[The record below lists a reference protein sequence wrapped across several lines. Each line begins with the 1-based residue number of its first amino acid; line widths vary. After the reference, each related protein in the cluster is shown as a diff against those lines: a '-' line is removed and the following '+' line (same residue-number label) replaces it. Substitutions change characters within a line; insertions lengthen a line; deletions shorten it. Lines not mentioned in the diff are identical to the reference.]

1 MEKTPKNLKTPAIV
15 AAAALAVIL
24 LLVGIFVNSVQ
35 KGKRETIE
43 LPESS
48 ASSQQAAGS
57 AASSSRQEGFA
68 EVTPDNVQSILKSVS
83 RPDAYHQTFS
93 ILTTDGAAEKTVTAE
108 LWVSGKKMRAEI
120 TDGSDV
126 KTILTD
132 GKTLCIWYNDD
143 QKPVTLALGAD
154 VTQDDLAGIPTYE
167 QLLELPRSA
176 IRDASFVTL
185 EEDGNQECVFVDSA
199 SGSQRQYDW
208 ISLGSGLLY
217 KHTTLADGVQVYAAQ
232 QTSLE
237 TLMDGDESLSGVFLL
252 PDKTDPFA
260 K

>member
-1 MEKTPKNLKTPAIV
+1 M
-15 AAAALAVIL
+15 
-24 LLVGIFVNSVQ
+24 
-35 KGKRETIE
+35 
-43 LPESS
+43 
-48 ASSQQAAGS
+48 
-57 AASSSRQEGFA
+57 
-68 EVTPDNVQSILKSVS
+68 
-83 RPDAYHQTFS
+83 
-93 ILTTDGAAEKTVTAE
+93 
-108 LWVSGKKMRAEI
+108 
-120 TDGSDV
+120 
-126 KTILTD
+126 
-132 GKTLCIWYNDD
+132 
-143 QKPVTLALGAD
+143 TLALSAD

-217 KHTTLADGVQVYAAQ
+217 KHTTLADGVQVYAAH